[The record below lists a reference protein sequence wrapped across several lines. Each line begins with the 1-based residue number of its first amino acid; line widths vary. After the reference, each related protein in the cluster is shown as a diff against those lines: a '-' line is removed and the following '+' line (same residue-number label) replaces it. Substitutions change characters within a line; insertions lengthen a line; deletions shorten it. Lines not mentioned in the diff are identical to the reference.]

1 MRNYIKKSLF
11 CCIKVSQLEHIIGMT
26 EELHVF
32 LQDCDNKHRVLI
44 VTCKVGIEKKYRVLT
59 IVKLLS
65 NLYFQHYRSYCLTFC
80 MLSGLHGIKKIYII
94 LNWWVFF
101 NNKNT
106 KDDFRQLHIFK
117 FPNFLFL
124 CSFSLI

>member
-1 MRNYIKKSLF
+1 MRNYIQKSKLF

-44 VTCKVGIEKKYRVLT
+44 VICKVVIEKKYRVLT
-59 IVKLLS
+59 IVKMLS

-80 MLSGLHGIKKIYII
+80 MLSGLPGIKKSI
-94 LNWWVFF
+94 LYSIDVFF
-101 NNKNT
+101 STTNIQKMTSDN
-106 KDDFRQLHIFK
+106 FISL
-117 FPNFLFL
+117 NFLMSCFCVLFL
-124 CSFSLI
+124 